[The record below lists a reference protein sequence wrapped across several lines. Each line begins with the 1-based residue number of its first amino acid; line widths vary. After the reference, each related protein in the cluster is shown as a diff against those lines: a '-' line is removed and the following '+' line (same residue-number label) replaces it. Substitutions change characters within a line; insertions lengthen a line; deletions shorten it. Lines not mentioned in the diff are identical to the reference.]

1 MAAVLLGLKPGR
13 PNPVQRVVR
22 WASGTRVGA
31 WLLALT
37 LRRVDTATLALT
49 GGRRT
54 FTSIATGL
62 PIVALRTT
70 GARTGRP
77 RRSFVL
83 GIPLGAD
90 LAVAGGNFGHGEVP
104 AWARN
109 LAAHPDAQ
117 VEFGGR
123 TAAVVARP
131 ANTGETAFAV
141 NAATAILKPFGAYAR
156 RASRRGLPVLILE
169 LAEDEGTP
177 SA

>member
-1 MAAVLLGLKPGR
+1 
-13 PNPVQRVVR
+13 
-22 WASGTRVGA
+22 VGA

-37 LRRVDTATLALT
+37 PRRVDTVTLALT

-54 FTSIATGL
+54 FTSIATDL

-70 GARTGRP
+70 RARTDRP

-90 LAVAGGNFGHGEVP
+90 LAVAAGNFGHGDIP

-109 LAAHPDAQ
+109 LAAHADAQ

-123 TAAVVARP
+123 TVAVVARP
-131 ANTGETAFAV
+131 ASTDEAAIAI
-141 NAATAILKPFGAYAR
+141 NAATAILKPFEAYAR
-156 RASRRGLPVLILE
+156 RASRRGLPVFILE
-169 LAEDEGTP
+169 PAEDAGTP
-177 SA
+177 ST